1 MSILGCFVISSA
13 VSWCVEESE
22 NDNINMPSVL
32 SFSVPLPNPRS
43 LCVVIYGIV
52 VEPDVVIWLEMDK
65 LVSSSRFE
73 RELVSSP
80 CFLYSQLDQI
90 PAFAFPIT
98 FLMCPLWEYDTCGAD
113 SHKSVTSEIKE
124 TGLLMSPWLKLL
136 HSGLFTAF
144 SFTVHFHH
152 LFGKI
157 NPY

>member
-32 SFSVPLPNPRS
+32 FLFCCLSNPRS

-52 VEPDVVIWLEMDK
+52 IEPDVVIWLEMEK
-65 LVSSSRFE
+65 LVSSGRFE

-98 FLMCPLWEYDTCGAD
+98 FLMCPLWEYDICGVD

-136 HSGLFTAF
+136 HSGLFTA
-144 SFTVHFHH
+144 SSLSLCTSIC
-152 LFGKI
+152 LEK
-157 NPY
+157 